1 MLSDDDASAEA
12 VAASIDASIASGEFQ
27 TLLAEALEGEGIG
40 VDAVGGEVLP
50 AVDDLQGRIER
61 ECPCHQFD
69 KHNKVRVV
77 LPCAVGAAPL
87 LHLT

>member
-12 VAASIDASIASGEFQ
+12 VAASIDAAIANGEFHTQ
-27 TLLAEALEGEGIG
+27 LAEAVEGEGIG

-69 KHNKVRVV
+69 KHNKVRIV
-77 LPCAVGAAPL
+77 LPCACPAVPL
-87 LHLT
+87 MHLT